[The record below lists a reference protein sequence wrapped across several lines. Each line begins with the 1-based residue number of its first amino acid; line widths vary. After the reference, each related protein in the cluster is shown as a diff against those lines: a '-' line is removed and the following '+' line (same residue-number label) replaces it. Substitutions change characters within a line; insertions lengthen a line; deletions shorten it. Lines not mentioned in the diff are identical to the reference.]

1 MDLTLYAI
9 TDRSYIKDMD
19 IADAVELA
27 IKGGA
32 TVIQLR
38 EKDISSREFYE
49 IALKVKEVTKRNR
62 IPLIINDRVDIAL
75 AVDADGVHVGQKDLP
90 ADVVRK
96 VIGHDKIVGVSA
108 RTVEEALKAQ
118 RDGADY
124 LGVGAVFKT
133 PTKPEAEAIGIEGL
147 KKIKEAVTIPVVAI
161 GGITKDN
168 AYEVMLKSGVDGISS
183 VSAVFYGDIENN
195 TRKLLEVIAKAI
207 NDRRNLK

>member
-9 TDRSYIKDMD
+9 TDRSYIKNMD
-19 IADAVELA
+19 IAEAVELA

-75 AVDADGVHVGQKDLP
+75 AVDADGVHVGQEDLP
-90 ADVVRK
+90 ADIVRK
-96 VIGHDKIVGVSA
+96 IIGRDKIVGVSA

-147 KKIKEAVTIPVVAI
+147 KK
-161 GGITKDN
+161 
-168 AYEVMLKSGVDGISS
+168 
-183 VSAVFYGDIENN
+183 
-195 TRKLLEVIAKAI
+195 
-207 NDRRNLK
+207 